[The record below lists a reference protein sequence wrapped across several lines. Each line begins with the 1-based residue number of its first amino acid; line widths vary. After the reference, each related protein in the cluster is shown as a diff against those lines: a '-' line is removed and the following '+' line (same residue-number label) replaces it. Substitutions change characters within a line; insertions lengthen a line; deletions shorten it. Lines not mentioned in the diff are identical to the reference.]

1 MIKNDISISKVV
13 GYAFVA
19 ELILIL
25 LQFAYMAYYETS
37 DEGASLSFDRAYMS
51 HVGFFI
57 FQIGGLFLSII
68 IGVFIFRRSLV
79 NKFKKVFVFLVAAG
93 IMELAF
99 YLIATEF
106 EPAYIYSIL
115 DKVVAVA
122 FAGILYWVSQS
133 KEDFEESPR

>member
-1 MIKNDISISKVV
+1 MTKSDISISKVI
-13 GYAFVA
+13 GYAFLT
-19 ELILIL
+19 ELFLIL
-25 LQFAYMAYYETS
+25 LQFAYMAYYEMS
-37 DEGASLSFDRAYMS
+37 NEGANLSFDLAYMS

-68 IGVFIFRRSLV
+68 IGVFIFRRSIEK
-79 NKFKKVFVFLVAAG
+79 KFKKVFVFLVAAG

-115 DKVVAVA
+115 DKVVAIA
-122 FAGILYWVSQS
+122 FAGILYWVSES
-133 KEDFEESPR
+133 KEDFKESPR